1 VAARGAGAKYRPP
14 GPSEVKEMRFLTL
27 SLVLG
32 GLMGETSSAM
42 SLEYPATC
50 RGASAV
56 VTDVSGL
63 DTTTARITARH
74 TYPDAVSYC
83 HYSLGNGAG
92 KQRPSTAAVTACAE
106 KFMRDL
112 GPENVLRAEANCQLG
127 TLSTSSAK
135 WSNAYKLPLPPTC
148 GGDNVQA
155 ISLFRTLCPSYEGKI
170 EAPL

>member
-1 VAARGAGAKYRPP
+1 
-14 GPSEVKEMRFLTL
+14 MRFIAMSLTAG
-27 SLVLG
+27 SLVIAA
-32 GLMGETSSAM
+32 SSAI

-83 HYSLGNGAG
+83 HYSLGSGVG
-92 KQRPSTAAVTACAE
+92 KQRPNAGAVTACAE

-135 WSNAYKLPLPPTC
+135 WSNAYKLPLSPTC

-155 ISLFRTLCPSYEGKI
+155 ISLFRSLCPSYEGKI
-170 EAPL
+170 ETAL